1 MSQIQVG
8 SKVKLR
14 EYVTISDGS
23 TEIGAVECTPLFTI
37 TGIITKIISDEP
49 DSYREFEID
58 WSFPP
63 EGLCDIEKYRRFHSE
78 QDLIKV

>member
-1 MSQIQVG
+1 MNVG
-8 SKVKLR
+8 SRVKPR
-14 EYVTISDGS
+14 EYITVYSGS
-23 TEIGAVECTPLFTI
+23 EVVYKVECTPLFTI